1 MNIII
6 TCIIN
11 TLCEVWNSVAL
22 YILLIYNSQCSTKI
36 LILLCKTAKK
46 KKHPSSS
53 VSIKVFWQVTP
64 SQLISNYRPSEGL
77 WCLHFQVQA
86 IVPSDRA
93 LPRFAVTS
101 TKRAALQCNRSP
113 NCLLVAAVG
122 LSCTTSV
129 KFFCLLHGVSLHTSC
144 NYMYLFI

>member
-1 MNIII
+1 MKYEI
-6 TCIIN
+6 
-11 TLCEVWNSVAL
+11 LLL
-22 YILLIYNSQCSTKI
+22 YIFFLYI
-36 LILLCKTAKK
+36 TANVVQKSSFCFARLQKK

-86 IVPSDRA
+86 IVPSDRE